1 MSSDTCVY
9 LDTNIVIANIDEK
22 DPNHNNVVKQL
33 GGISGRR
40 LVSRLTLVELATVY
54 TRADLENPVALAM
67 YSVEKAGAS
76 IARVD
81 FNEVLEKAVSHAE
94 RLRLRTLDL
103 LHVVASSILGCKV
116 FFTID
121 TDIIN
126 KSEKIKEELDIT
138 VVTTESPAFQGGD
151 EI

>member
-1 MSSDTCVY
+1 MTSDTCVY

-22 DPNHNNVVKQL
+22 DPNHNSVVKQL

-40 LVSRLTLVELATVY
+40 LVSRLTLVELASVY
-54 TRADLENPVALAM
+54 TRAGLENPVALAM

-76 IARVD
+76 IAGVD
-81 FNEVLEKAVSHAE
+81 FNEVLEKAVLHAE

-103 LHVVASSILGCKV
+103 LHVVVSSILGCKV
-116 FFTID
+116 FFTLD
-121 TDIIN
+121 TDIVN

-138 VVTTESPAFQGGD
+138 VITINQLYSIFK
-151 EI
+151 

>member
-1 MSSDTCVY
+1 
-9 LDTNIVIANIDEK
+9 
-22 DPNHNNVVKQL
+22 VVKQL

-40 LVSRLTLVELATVY
+40 LVSRLTLVELASVY
-54 TRADLENPVALAM
+54 TRAGLENPVALAM

-76 IARVD
+76 IAGVD
-81 FNEVLEKAVSHAE
+81 FNEVLEKAVLHAE

-103 LHVVASSILGCKV
+103 LHVVVSSILGCKV
-116 FFTID
+116 FFTLD

-138 VVTTESPAFQGGD
+138 VVTINQLYSMFK
-151 EI
+151 

>member
-1 MSSDTCVY
+1 LTSDTCVY

-33 GGISGRR
+33 GGITSRR

-54 TRADLENPVALAM
+54 TRPDLENPVALAM

-81 FNEVLEKAVSHAE
+81 FNEVLEKAVLHAE

-103 LHVVASSILGCKV
+103 LHVVLSNILGCKV
-116 FFTID
+116 FFTLD